1 MSRQQGEQRAGAR
14 DRDAGPPAHRTE
26 SQSAYWREHYQDASW
41 YRAGTPY
48 AHYEDAL
55 RTGIEG
61 QAEQGGRFEDAE
73 VRLRSNY
80 ATRPGS
86 QLLGWDQGAGLA
98 CRAAW
103 QYAERWRE
111 GDSDEA
117 AR

>member
-1 MSRQQGEQRAGAR
+1 MSRQQGGQRAGAR

-26 SQSAYWREHYQDASW
+26 SRSAYWREHYQDASW